1 MADRE
6 LTERLVAGD
15 EDALAEAYDQY
26 APVVFGLAHW
36 LSGDRGVAEDVTQDV
51 FVGLWRSPGELDPD
65 TSSLR
70 ARLAVSA
77 YHRTLERLRPGPDAV
92 GREPTAPRQALVLAY
107 FGAMNCRSIAAEL
120 DAPEG
125 TVKSWLRTGLR
136 ELADQLGEGKVGCS

>member
-6 LTERLVAGD
+6 LADRLVAGD
-15 EDALAEAYDQY
+15 EDALADIYDRY

-51 FVGLWRSPGELDPD
+51 FVSLWKAPGEFDPD
-65 TSSLR
+65 RSSLR

-77 YHRTLERLRPGPDAV
+77 YHRTLEQLRPPV
-92 GREPTAPRQALVLAY
+92 GREPTAPCQALVLAY
-107 FGAMNCRSIAAEL
+107 FGALPCRSIAAEL

-125 TVKSWLRTGLR
+125 AVKSWLRTGLR
-136 ELADQLGEGKVGCS
+136 ELADQLGEGKVGCN